1 LAPLWSS
8 SLEELIDVSVMGAQ
22 SDLQTDE
29 TLPPRVV
36 LGDQI
41 KEYVIEAILDGQ
53 FKPGDRI
60 VASTL
65 ARRLG
70 VSQAPMREAI
80 RDLVLLGFL
89 ESEPFKGTSVRSF
102 SAKELYEVYTVRAA
116 LESLAARLAAKN
128 LTHEDVQAL
137 QQNLDEMIRAAQ
149 AQDGQQMARLDNEFH
164 ATIMQISDNQLLC
177 QLWQNLQFGYW
188 TIVTTRMSSYD
199 LEELARR
206 HETLLEALSS
216 HDPQRAAEAM
226 QHHIEDLGR
235 PPENLGRE

>member
-1 LAPLWSS
+1 MSAV
-8 SLEELIDVSVMGAQ
+8 EAQ

-29 TLPPRVV
+29 GLLPRVV

-41 KEYVIEAILDGQ
+41 KEYVIEAILNGE
-53 FKPGDRI
+53 FKAGDRI

-70 VSQAPMREAI
+70 VSQAPVREAI

-89 ESEPFKGTSVRSF
+89 ETQPFKGTSVRSF
-102 SAKELYEVYTVRAA
+102 SPKELYEVYTVRAA
-116 LESLAARLAAKN
+116 LESLAARLAATN
-128 LTHEDVQAL
+128 LTDDDVQAL
-137 QQNLDEMIRAAQ
+137 RQKLDEMIQAAQ
-149 AQDGQQMARLDNEFH
+149 AQDGQRMARLDNEFH
-164 ATIMQISDNQLLC
+164 ATIMKISDNKLLC

-216 HDPQRAAEAM
+216 HDPQLAADAM

-235 PPENLGRE
+235 PPGDLEGNG

>member
-1 LAPLWSS
+1 MSA
-8 SLEELIDVSVMGAQ
+8 VGGQ
-22 SDLQTDE
+22 SDSQSDE
-29 TLPPRVV
+29 GILPRVV

-41 KEYVIEAILDGQ
+41 KEYVIEAILNGEYNA
-53 FKPGDRI
+53 GERI

-70 VSQAPMREAI
+70 VSQAPVREAI

-89 ESEPFKGTSVRSF
+89 ETEPFKGTSVRSF
-102 SAKELYEVYTVRAA
+102 SPKELYEVYTVRAA
-116 LESLAARLAAKN
+116 LESLAARLAATN
-128 LTHEDVQAL
+128 LTEEDVHAL
-137 QQNLDEMIRAAQ
+137 RLNLDEMIRAAQ
-149 AQDGQQMARLDNEFH
+149 AQDEQRMARLDNEFH
-164 ATIMQISDNQLLC
+164 AAIIQISDNQLLY

-216 HDPQRAAEAM
+216 RDPQQAAAAM
-226 QHHIEDLGR
+226 RHHIEDLGK
-235 PPENLGRE
+235 PPEDLGQ

>member
-1 LAPLWSS
+1 MSA
-8 SLEELIDVSVMGAQ
+8 VGAL
-22 SDLQTDE
+22 SDPQTDE
-29 TLPPRVV
+29 GLPPRVV

-41 KEYVIEAILDGQ
+41 KEYVIEAILNGE
-53 FKPGDRI
+53 FKAGDRI

-70 VSQAPMREAI
+70 VSQAPVREAI

-89 ESEPFKGTSVRSF
+89 ETEPFKGTSVRSF
-102 SAKELYEVYTVRAA
+102 SPKELYEVYTVRAA
-116 LESLAARLAAKN
+116 LESLAARLAATN
-128 LTHEDVQAL
+128 LTEEDVRAL
-137 QQNLDEMIRAAQ
+137 RHNLDEMIRAAQ
-149 AQDGQQMARLDNEFH
+149 EQDGQRMARLDNEFH
-164 ATIMQISDNQLLC
+164 ATIMQMSDNQLLY

-216 HDPQRAAEAM
+216 QDPQQAAAAM
-226 QHHIEDLGR
+226 QHHIEDLGK
-235 PPENLGRE
+235 PPEDLGSE

>member
-1 LAPLWSS
+1 MSTI
-8 SLEELIDVSVMGAQ
+8 EEQ
-22 SDLQTDE
+22 SDPKTDE
-29 TLPPRVV
+29 GLLPRVV

-41 KEYVIEAILDGQ
+41 KEYVIEAILNGE

-70 VSQAPMREAI
+70 VSQGPVREAI

-89 ESEPFKGTSVRSF
+89 ETEPFKGTSVRSF
-102 SAKELYEVYTVRAA
+102 SQKELYEVYTVRAA
-116 LESLAARLAAKN
+116 LEALAARLAATH
-128 LTHEDVQAL
+128 LTDRDVQAL
-137 QQNLDEMIRAAQ
+137 RQNLDEMIRAAQ
-149 AQDGQQMARLDNEFH
+149 AEDGQRMARLDNEFH
-164 ATIMQISDNQLLC
+164 AAILRISDNQLLN
-177 QLWQNLQFGYW
+177 QLWQSLQFGYW

-216 HDPQRAAEAM
+216 HDPQQAADAM
-226 QHHIEDLGR
+226 LHHIEDLGK
-235 PPENLGRE
+235 PPEVLGGK